1 MINNARHKFKTNLL
15 KASYSPDFEIA
26 KTEWAKID
34 EERDLDECDS
44 QLCICQ
50 RKVRNIIYMYNK
62 TTNKSIFVGTK
73 CYNKFELQSKTI
85 KDEVYRNI
93 LLDAIRKGEYE
104 VIDDIVIYSEYVMNR
119 HIEYYINI
127 IDINKNKLSEL
138 ISIRKQLI
146 NAVEVPYLQQELTHV
161 ENFIKSLYTNE
172 IKNEKSIKRLR
183 FLRVVLKEDNY
194 LDDVVQFYLNV
205 LMILRNGYLKRT
217 VARLMRQ

>member
-1 MINNARHKFKTNLL
+1 MVNNARHKFKTNLL

-73 CYNKFELQSKTI
+73 CYNKFEFKSHKI

-119 HIEYYINI
+119 HIEYYRNI
-127 IDINKNKLSEL
+127 IDKNKNKLWEL
-138 ISIRKQLI
+138 LSIRK
-146 NAVEVPYLQQELTHV
+146 
-161 ENFIKSLYTNE
+161 K
-172 IKNEKSIKRLR
+172 
-183 FLRVVLKEDNY
+183 
-194 LDDVVQFYLNV
+194 
-205 LMILRNGYLKRT
+205 
-217 VARLMRQ
+217 